1 MLLRIKNFLVLVGKK
16 LVKWFLRWLI
26 SFGYITDGM
35 INFFTLGFLPH
46 KLQPKATLKL
56 AKIYSMIIFRMDV

>member
-1 MLLRIKNFLVLVGKK
+1 MFIKIKDFVVLIGKK
-16 LVKWFLRWLI
+16 LIKCFMRWII

-46 KLQPKATLKL
+46 RLQPKATLKL
-56 AKIYSMIIFRMDV
+56 AKMYSMLIFKMDV

>member
-1 MLLRIKNFLVLVGKK
+1 MLLKIKDFVVLAGKK
-16 LVKWFLRWLI
+16 LIKWFMRWVI

-46 KLQPKATLKL
+46 RLQPKATLKL
-56 AKIYSMIIFRMDV
+56 AKMYSMVIFKLDV